1 MDKNKTQDSETSI
14 IPPKYVDIVE
24 DVFHAILAISLLG
37 IGIGAFFY
45 SGKRLI
51 ETQPFFPNGMI
62 QGVNDILFIV
72 IILEILRTVIS
83 RFTDGVYQLDK
94 FLIIGVIA
102 AVRHI
107 LTVGASLTLESGKSD
122 TAFER
127 SIYEMG
133 LNALIV
139 VVSVLPR
146 SNCNGQSIFTPSSS
160 AAAIAHLGFL
170 IIALAR
176 NTASAFPDEMISS
189 ACLASVI
196 NPTAD
201 VGISAPCL
209 IA

>member
-1 MDKNKTQDSETSI
+1 MNEKEKTSAETSI
-14 IPPKYVDIVE
+14 IPIKFVDMVE
-24 DVFHAILAISLLG
+24 DIFHAILAVTLFI
-37 IGIGAFFY
+37 IGIFAFFY
-45 SGKRLI
+45 SVKRLF
-51 ETQPFFPNGMI
+51 ETAPFFPNGMI

-107 LTVGASLTLESGKSD
+107 LTVGASLTLESSKSD

-139 VVSVLPR
+139 VALVFA
-146 SNCNGQSIFTPSSS
+146 IFLSK
-160 AAAIAHLGFL
+160 AAH
-170 IIALAR
+170 R
-176 NTASAFPDEMISS
+176 NKK
-189 ACLASVI
+189 
-196 NPTAD
+196 
-201 VGISAPCL
+201 
-209 IA
+209 

>member
-1 MDKNKTQDSETSI
+1 MAKKVEVNETAEKSI
-14 IPPKYVDIVE
+14 LPANLVDTVE
-24 DVFHAILAISLLG
+24 DVFHAILAIALLI
-37 IGIGAFFY
+37 IGVGAFFY
-45 SGKRLI
+45 SIKRLI
-51 ETQPFFPNGMI
+51 DTSPFFPNGMI

-139 VVSVLPR
+139 VALVFA
-146 SNCNGQSIFTPSSS
+146 IFLSKN
-160 AAAIAHLGFL
+160 AH
-170 IIALAR
+170 R
-176 NTASAFPDEMISS
+176 NR
-189 ACLASVI
+189 
-196 NPTAD
+196 
-201 VGISAPCL
+201 
-209 IA
+209 

>member
-1 MDKNKTQDSETSI
+1 MDKNKTQNSETSI

-139 VVSVLPR
+139 VALVFA
-146 SNCNGQSIFTPSSS
+146 IFLSKS
-160 AAAIAHLGFL
+160 AH
-170 IIALAR
+170 R
-176 NTASAFPDEMISS
+176 NR
-189 ACLASVI
+189 
-196 NPTAD
+196 
-201 VGISAPCL
+201 
-209 IA
+209 

>member
-1 MDKNKTQDSETSI
+1 MAKEDKDRVETSI
-14 IPPKYVDIVE
+14 LPLKYVDLVE
-24 DVFHAILAISLLG
+24 DIFHAVLAIALFA
-37 IGIGAFFY
+37 IGVGAFIF
-45 SGKRLI
+45 SIKRLL
-51 ETQPFFPNGMI
+51 ETAPFFPNGMI

-127 SIYEMG
+127 AIYEMG

-139 VVSVLPR
+139 VALVFA
-146 SNCNGQSIFTPSSS
+146 IFMSKS
-160 AAAIAHLGFL
+160 AHRKAK
-170 IIALAR
+170 
-176 NTASAFPDEMISS
+176 
-189 ACLASVI
+189 
-196 NPTAD
+196 
-201 VGISAPCL
+201 
-209 IA
+209 

>member
-1 MDKNKTQDSETSI
+1 MAMKEESQGEKSI
-14 IPPKYVDIVE
+14 LPTKYVDIVE
-24 DVFHAILAISLLG
+24 DVFHAILAIALLG
-37 IGIGAFFY
+37 IGIGAFIF
-45 SGKRLI
+45 SGQRLI
-51 ETQPFFPNGMI
+51 QTTPFFPNGMI

-122 TAFER
+122 EAFRR

-139 VVSVLPR
+139 VALVFA
-146 SNCNGQSIFTPSSS
+146 IFLSKT
-160 AAAIAHLGFL
+160 AH
-170 IIALAR
+170 R
-176 NTASAFPDEMISS
+176 QR
-189 ACLASVI
+189 
-196 NPTAD
+196 
-201 VGISAPCL
+201 
-209 IA
+209 

>member
-1 MDKNKTQDSETSI
+1 MAKKVDVNETAEKSI
-14 IPPKYVDIVE
+14 LPANLVDTVE
-24 DVFHAILAISLLG
+24 DVFHAILAIALLI
-37 IGIGAFFY
+37 IGVGAFFF
-45 SGKRLI
+45 SIKRLI
-51 ETQPFFPNGMI
+51 DTSPLFPNGMI

-139 VVSVLPR
+139 VALVFA
-146 SNCNGQSIFTPSSS
+146 IFLSKN
-160 AAAIAHLGFL
+160 AH
-170 IIALAR
+170 R
-176 NTASAFPDEMISS
+176 NR
-189 ACLASVI
+189 
-196 NPTAD
+196 
-201 VGISAPCL
+201 
-209 IA
+209 

>member
-1 MDKNKTQDSETSI
+1 MAKDEKDRVETSI
-14 IPPKYVDIVE
+14 LPLKYVDLVE
-24 DVFHAILAISLLG
+24 DIFHAVLAIALFA
-37 IGIGAFFY
+37 IGVGAFFF
-45 SGKRLI
+45 SIKRLL
-51 ETQPFFPNGMI
+51 ETAPFFPNGMI

-127 SIYEMG
+127 AIYEMG

-139 VVSVLPR
+139 VALVFA
-146 SNCNGQSIFTPSSS
+146 IFMSKS
-160 AAAIAHLGFL
+160 AHRKAK
-170 IIALAR
+170 
-176 NTASAFPDEMISS
+176 
-189 ACLASVI
+189 
-196 NPTAD
+196 
-201 VGISAPCL
+201 
-209 IA
+209 

>member
-1 MDKNKTQDSETSI
+1 MAKEEKDRLETSI
-14 IPPKYVDIVE
+14 LPLKYVDLVE
-24 DVFHAILAISLLG
+24 DIFHAVLAIALFA
-37 IGIGAFFY
+37 IGVGAFFF
-45 SGKRLI
+45 SIKRLLD
-51 ETQPFFPNGMI
+51 TAPFFPNGMI

-127 SIYEMG
+127 AIFEMG

-139 VVSVLPR
+139 VALVFA
-146 SNCNGQSIFTPSSS
+146 IFMSKS
-160 AAAIAHLGFL
+160 AH
-170 IIALAR
+170 R
-176 NTASAFPDEMISS
+176 KTK
-189 ACLASVI
+189 
-196 NPTAD
+196 
-201 VGISAPCL
+201 
-209 IA
+209 